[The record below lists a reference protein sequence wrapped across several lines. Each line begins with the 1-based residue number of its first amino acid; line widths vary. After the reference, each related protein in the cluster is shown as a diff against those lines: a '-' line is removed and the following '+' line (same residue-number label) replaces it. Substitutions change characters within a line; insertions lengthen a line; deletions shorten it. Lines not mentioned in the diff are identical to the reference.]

1 MFFDTIDDYNN
12 ELCDI
17 KNRMDGMEKR
27 IEKYPDRPWIEGNYL
42 CLKEIYD
49 IIRQD
54 RDEFLKMR
62 DENINLHI
70 YGDNVKDHKISL
82 STVRGLF
89 DNFHDLTSFL
99 SDFLKSN
106 LNFTFEGH
114 DLILDQISKG
124 SIQVLFSM
132 DEDIT
137 DLNEVYLNHQVFTK
151 LLDLVECDVED
162 LEKQNE
168 IIGAD
173 SIVAYKKFLKIII
186 DNGLDFTI
194 ENNSRKVGL
203 THDEAKK
210 VYDEL

>member
-17 KNRMDGMEKR
+17 KNRMESMEKR
-27 IEKYPDRPWIEGNYL
+27 IEKYPDRPWIEGNYF
-42 CLKEIYD
+42 CLKQIYD
-49 IIRQD
+49 MICQD
-54 RDEFLKMR
+54 RDDFLKMR

-70 YGDNVKDHKISL
+70 YNDVKDHKISL

-114 DLILDQISKG
+114 DLILDKISKG
-124 SIQVLFSM
+124 SIHVLFSM

-137 DLNEVYLNHQVFTK
+137 DLNEVYLNHQVFAK
-151 LLDLVECDVED
+151 LLDLVECDVDD
-162 LEKQNE
+162 LETQKE

-173 SIVAYKKFLKIII
+173 SIAAYKKFLKIII
-186 DNGLDFTI
+186 DNGLDFTL
-194 ENNSRKVGL
+194 ENSSRKVGL
-203 THDEAKK
+203 THEEAKI